1 MTHTMTDENTGTV
14 AISKQ
19 LSKLINNALAEG
31 TIVPIRESEAVLAA
45 MRSPRNNSQLVLVR
59 TTKGYSPSYQTLGYG
74 LTESDA
80 RKLASEIAPLLRT
93 RQAWLRVESR

>member
-19 LSKLINNALAEG
+19 LSKLINNALADN